1 MCTCLCMNMY
11 VCVCT
16 NRKDSR
22 GSGSS
27 GGSGSGS
34 GEQRWTMNYT
44 FATIQYNLW
53 RVSFGNAWK
62 GNAPNIHKI
71 FILKKLSIKD
81 FKKHMNWTKNRFE
94 VLKLAQAINL
104 HTHQENKKKNTV
116 QLWAIFDMG
125 IIYSPANSDSKS
137 TMTQKPPFSMD
148 KLKASIQTI

>member
-1 MCTCLCMNMY
+1 MCTCLCMNMH

-22 GSGSS
+22 GSG
-27 GGSGSGS
+27 GS
-34 GEQRWTMNYT
+34 GEQRLMMNYT

-62 GNAPNIHKI
+62 GTAPDIHKI
-71 FILKKLSIKD
+71 CILKKLSIKD

-104 HTHQENKKKNTV
+104 HTHQENKKKKNTV

>member
-62 GNAPNIHKI
+62 GTAPNIHKI
-71 FILKKLSIKD
+71 CILKKLSIKD

-104 HTHQENKKKNTV
+104 HKHQENKKKNTV

>member
-22 GSGSS
+22 GSG
-27 GGSGSGS
+27 GSGS

-104 HTHQENKKKNTV
+104 HKHQENKKKNTV

>member
-22 GSGSS
+22 GSG
-27 GGSGSGS
+27 GSGS

>member
-22 GSGSS
+22 GSG
-27 GGSGSGS
+27 GSGS

-62 GNAPNIHKI
+62 GTAPNIHKI
-71 FILKKLSIKD
+71 CILKKLSIKD

-104 HTHQENKKKNTV
+104 HTPRKQKKNTV

>member
-62 GNAPNIHKI
+62 GTAPNIHKI
-71 FILKKLSIKD
+71 CIPKKLSIKD

-104 HTHQENKKKNTV
+104 HTHQENKKKKTPCNFG
-116 QLWAIFDMG
+116 QYLIWASYIHQPILIARAQWHRNHHSLWT
-125 IIYSPANSDSKS
+125 S
-137 TMTQKPPFSMD
+137 
-148 KLKASIQTI
+148 